1 MRSPARP
8 LRALISATA
17 LAAGLLAASPASAAP
32 TPDVRLAPAA
42 TAISD
47 GWIVVLKDTPK
58 ASVDAAARD
67 LAAAHD
73 ADVTHVYRS
82 SVRGFAART
91 TAAQAH
97 RLAADPRVAYVE
109 QDSRV
114 RINTTQSNATWG
126 LDRIDQRQLPL
137 DGSYTYNTTASGVRV
152 YVIDTGVRVSHS
164 EFGGRAS
171 IGTDTI
177 GDGQNGE
184 DCNGHGTHVAG
195 TAAGSTYGVAKAAS
209 IVGVRVLDC
218 NGSGTISGVVAG
230 VDWVTANAVK
240 PAVANMSLGGGAN
253 STLDAA
259 VQNSITS
266 GVTYAVAAG
275 NGNQGGRAQDACKYS
290 PARVP
295 EALTVGA
302 TDKTDTKAS
311 WSNYGTCLDIFAP
324 GVGITSAWSTGDDA
338 TTTISGT
345 SMASPHVA
353 GAAALYLADH
363 PSATPAQVG
372 DALSAN
378 ATTGV
383 VQSAGS
389 GSPNKLLYSLF

>member
-1 MRSPARP
+1 VLVPA
-8 LRALISATA
+8 AA
-17 LAAGLLAASPASAAP
+17 LAAGLLAAAPAHSADR
-32 TPDVRLAPAA
+32 PDVRLAPAA
-42 TAISD
+42 TAVADS
-47 GWIVVLKDTPK
+47 WIAVLEDTPE
-58 ASVDAAARD
+58 ASVRTTAED
-67 LAAAHD
+67 LAD
-73 ADVTHVYRS
+73 TYDGTVTHLYRS
-82 SVRGFAART
+82 SVRGFAAKM

-109 QDSRV
+109 QDARV
-114 RINTTQSNATWG
+114 RVNATQSDATWG

-152 YVIDTGVRVSHS
+152 YVIDTGVRVSHND
-164 EFGGRAS
+164 FGGRAS

-177 GDGQNGE
+177 GDGQNGN

-195 TAAGSTYGVAKAAS
+195 TAAGSAYGVAKAAS

-259 VQNSITS
+259 VQNSIAS
-266 GVTYAVAAG
+266 GVSYAVAAG

-302 TDKTDTKAS
+302 TDNTDTKSS
-311 WSNYGTCLDIFAP
+311 WSNYGTCLDLFAP
-324 GVGITSAWSTGDDA
+324 GVGITSAWSTGDSA
-338 TTTISGT
+338 TNTISGT

-353 GAAALYLADH
+353 GAAALYLAGN
-363 PSATPAQVG
+363 PTATPAQVG
-372 DALSAN
+372 DALTAN
-378 ATTGV
+378 STTGV
-383 VQSAGS
+383 VNSVGN
-389 GSPNKLLYSLF
+389 GSPDRLLYSLF